1 MKKPEARNAVV
12 AIIWKQNS
20 KIPIRSENVLYCQKN
35 CTMKKSYLILINDAP
50 YGTEKAYHALRLA
63 MQIQK
68 DYDGTDLC
76 VFLMADA
83 VSCALPNQN
92 TPNGYYNIERM
103 LKSVISKN
111 GKVKLCGSCAEA
123 RGLKELKLVE
133 GAELST
139 MKELTQLTMECHKII
154 TF

>member
-1 MKKPEARNAVV
+1 MKYMEKV
-12 AIIWKQNS
+12 
-20 KIPIRSENVLYCQKN
+20 
-35 CTMKKSYLILINDAP
+35 LILINDAP
-50 YGTEKAYHALRLA
+50 YGTEKAYNALRLA

-68 DYDGTDLC
+68 DYKGTDLC

-83 VSCALPNQN
+83 VTCALPNQN

-103 LKSVISKN
+103 LKAVLMKN
-111 GKVKLCGSCAEA
+111 GKVKLCGSCADA
-123 RGLKELKLVE
+123 RGLKEIKLVE

-139 MKELTQLTMECHKII
+139 MKELTQLTMESDKMI